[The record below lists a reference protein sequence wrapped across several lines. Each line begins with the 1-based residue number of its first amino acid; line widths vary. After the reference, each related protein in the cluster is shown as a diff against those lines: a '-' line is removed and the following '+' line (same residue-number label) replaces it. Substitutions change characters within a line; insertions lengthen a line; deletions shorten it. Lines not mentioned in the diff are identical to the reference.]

1 MVNINVCFMAVQV
14 VSRHEDGSL
23 HQWYD
28 GEQRGTLQEAKDD
41 AKDFAKAFPG
51 TRYQVI
57 ERKITEVGAEVV
69 FGVSDK
75 PPRRR
80 KQK

>member
-1 MVNINVCFMAVQV
+1 MSNYINVCFMAVQV
-14 VSRHEDGSL
+14 VSRYPDGAL

-28 GEQRGTLQEAKDD
+28 GDQRETLQEAKDD
-41 AKDFAKAFPG
+41 ARNCATAFPG

-69 FGVSDK
+69 AGVNK
-75 PPRRR
+75 RAPR
-80 KQK
+80 KKK